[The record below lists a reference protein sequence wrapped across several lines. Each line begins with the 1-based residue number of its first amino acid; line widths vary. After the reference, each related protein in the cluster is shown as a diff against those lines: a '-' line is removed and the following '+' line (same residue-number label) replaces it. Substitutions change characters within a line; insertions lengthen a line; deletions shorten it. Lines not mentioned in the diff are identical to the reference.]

1 MSLPVEA
8 IQREN
13 SLSGWKVLNTASS
26 RRISARAVRS
36 IRAPG
41 GPALHALET
50 HRSSSEVPRTFSWCA
65 ECARGSPGRR
75 IVRRVMHPGWRTC
88 EWEDGKL
95 RLGAEG
101 TIEWAHGGERASG
114 PGRAATDRTEAP
126 GGAAGRLAGNTSA
139 LPTAAPASMRPRA
152 GPGSSGRPERS
163 PDRDLL
169 YRQRG
174 MSVRSGRGPP
184 AARGFPSRTRGIQG
198 HQGRSLRRS
207 EITRYAIPP
216 RTSAKT
222 TRANHSR

>member
-13 SLSGWKVLNTASS
+13 SLSGRKVLNTASS
-26 RRISARAVRS
+26 RRISARAARS

-88 EWEDGKL
+88 KWEDGKL
-95 RLGAEG
+95 RLSAEHRVGARRREG
-101 TIEWAHGGERASG
+101 KRVGMGRNG
-114 PGRAATDRTEAP
+114 PGRKHPAGRPDGSPGTPPHFRLPHPPRCDRARSRVPPAGPSGPRTVICCTANRGCPYAP
-126 GGAAGRLAGNTSA
+126 GGVPLG
-139 LPTAAPASMRPRA
+139 
-152 GPGSSGRPERS
+152 
-163 PDRDLL
+163 
-169 YRQRG
+169 
-174 MSVRSGRGPP
+174 
-184 AARGFPSRTRGIQG
+184 RGFPSRTRGIQG

-216 RTSAKT
+216 KTSAKT